1 MVKLGTL
8 IPILAL
14 TRTLNFVRYQEKL
27 RVHSLR
33 VMFVVEKTLNRIDNE
48 ENAAK
53 VRTDR
58 DSNWGGRPMT
68 SNLERRK
75 YFLSNRS

>member
-1 MVKLGTL
+1 MKAKPGHS
-8 IPILAL
+8 
-14 TRTLNFVRYQEKL
+14 NFFRYQEKL

-53 VRTDR
+53 V
-58 DSNWGGRPMT
+58 M
-68 SNLERRK
+68 K
-75 YFLSNRS
+75 RSSLLAANDQWPEL